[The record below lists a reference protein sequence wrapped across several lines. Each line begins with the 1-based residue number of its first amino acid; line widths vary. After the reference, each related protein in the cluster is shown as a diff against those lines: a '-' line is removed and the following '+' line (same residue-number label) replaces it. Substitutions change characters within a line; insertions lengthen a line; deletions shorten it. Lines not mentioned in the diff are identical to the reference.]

1 MSRLITFGCSHTYG
15 EGQIDCLNS
24 QGPNS
29 IVMAD
34 KPSQYAWPAVLGR
47 ELNIEEVIN
56 LGRPGCSNRYIA
68 NRILDTTIEKDDI
81 IVILWTEV
89 NRSTVFTSE
98 SIQLAKVATNIH
110 PTKNT
115 KVSKSYYK
123 WIHDPYN
130 SFLESLEAV
139 NLANYTLQEH
149 RHVYNFK
156 ANFNS
161 KLGYNKTD
169 IEYVYPKWNKVNLIN
184 QSLYYVDFASDNDHP
199 GPESQ
204 KLIARD
210 MLKYVKET

>member
-1 MSRLITFGCSHTYG
+1 MSRLFAFGCSHTYG

-24 QGPNS
+24 QGPNG
-29 IVMAD
+29 IVMAG
-34 KPSQYAWPAVLGR
+34 KPSQYAWPTLLGKM
-47 ELNIEEVIN
+47 LDKKVVN
-56 LGRPGCSNRYIA
+56 LGRPGCSNRYISQQ
-68 NRILDTTIEKDDI
+68 ILNTTIEKDDI

-98 SIQLAKVATNIH
+98 SIELAKVATNIH
-110 PTKNT
+110 PTRNNNVCKN
-115 KVSKSYYK
+115 YYTD
-123 WIHDPYN
+123 H
-130 SFLESLEAV
+130 ESLEAV

-161 KLGYNKTD
+161 KLGVNKTD

-210 MLKYVKET
+210 MLKYVKETN

>member
-1 MSRLITFGCSHTYG
+1 MSKLYAFGCSHTWG
-15 EGQIDCLNS
+15 EGQADCLNYNDDRDQCMS
-24 QGPNS
+24 
-29 IVMAD
+29 AT
-34 KPSQYAWPAVLGR
+34 PSQYAWPALLGKM
-47 ELNIEEVIN
+47 LDKEVVN
-56 LGRPGCSNRYIA
+56 LGRPGCSNRYISQQ
-68 NRILDTTIEKDDI
+68 ILNTTIEKDDI

-89 NRSTVFTSE
+89 NRSTVFTSK
-98 SIQLAKVATNIH
+98 SIELAKVATNIH
-110 PTKNT
+110 PTKNNNVC
-115 KVSKSYYK
+115 KNYYK

-161 KLGYNKTD
+161 KLGPNKTD

-184 QSLYYVDFASDNDHP
+184 QSLHWVDFASDNDHP

-210 MLKYVKET
+210 MLKYVKETN

>member
-1 MSRLITFGCSHTYG
+1 MSRLFTFGCSHTYG

-24 QGPNS
+24 QGPNG

-34 KPSQYAWPAVLGR
+34 KPSQYAWPTLLGKM
-47 ELNIEEVIN
+47 LDKKVVN
-56 LGRPGCSNRYIA
+56 LGRPGCSNRYISQQ
-68 NRILDTTIEKDDI
+68 ILNTTIEKDDI

-98 SIQLAKVATNIH
+98 SIELAKVATNIH
-110 PTKNT
+110 PTRNNNVCKN
-115 KVSKSYYK
+115 YYK

-139 NLANYTLQEH
+139 NLANYTLQEQH
-149 RHVYNFK
+149 HVYNFK

-161 KLGYNKTD
+161 KLGPSKTD

-184 QSLYYVDFASDNDHP
+184 QSLHWVDFASDNDHP

-210 MLKYVKET
+210 MLKYVKETN

>member
-1 MSRLITFGCSHTYG
+1 ML
-15 EGQIDCLNS
+15 
-24 QGPNS
+24 
-29 IVMAD
+29 D
-34 KPSQYAWPAVLGR
+34 KKV
-47 ELNIEEVIN
+47 VN
-56 LGRPGCSNRYIA
+56 LGRPGCGNRYISQQ
-68 NRILDTTIEKDDI
+68 ILNTTIEKDDI

-98 SIQLAKVATNIH
+98 SIELAKVATNIH
-110 PTKNT
+110 PTRNNNVCKN
-115 KVSKSYYK
+115 YYK

-161 KLGYNKTD
+161 KLGVNKTD

-210 MLKYVKET
+210 MLKYVKETN

>member
-1 MSRLITFGCSHTYG
+1 MSRLFAFGCSITYG

-24 QGPNS
+24 QDEYEEHP
-29 IVMAD
+29 AD
-34 KPSQYAWPAVLGR
+34 TPSQYAWPALLGKK
-47 ELNIEEVIN
+47 LDKKVVN
-56 LGRPGCSNRYIA
+56 LGRSGCGNRYISQQ
-68 NRILDTTIEKDDI
+68 ILNTTIEKDDI

-98 SIQLAKVATNIH
+98 SIELAKVATNIH
-110 PTKNT
+110 PTRNNNVCKN
-115 KVSKSYYK
+115 YYK

-161 KLGYNKTD
+161 KLGVNKTD

-210 MLKYVKET
+210 MLKYVKETN

>member
-1 MSRLITFGCSHTYG
+1 MSRLFAFGCSITYG

-24 QGPNS
+24 QDEYEEHP
-29 IVMAD
+29 AD
-34 KPSQYAWPAVLGR
+34 TPSQYAWPALLGKK
-47 ELNIEEVIN
+47 LDKKVVN
-56 LGRPGCSNRYIA
+56 LGRSGCGNRYISQQ
-68 NRILDTTIEKDDI
+68 ILNTTIEKDDI

-98 SIQLAKVATNIH
+98 SIELAKVATNIH
-110 PTKNT
+110 PTRNNNVCKN
-115 KVSKSYYK
+115 YYK

-161 KLGYNKTD
+161 KLGVNKTD

-199 GPESQ
+199 GSESQ

-210 MLKYVKET
+210 MLKYVKETN